1 MGTNLSIR
9 FDFLLAENLVDMPP
23 NAYFEQV
30 YESVGAKLLEDIELG
45 KNVMYLSYGE
55 GGAGK
60 TFTIYGREQQEGLV
74 HFVARELMR
83 RSEGKHISFELEM
96 FELYNE
102 ELKDLFDEKA
112 KLVLRM
118 SKDKDKVKM

>member
-1 MGTNLSIR
+1 
-9 FDFLLAENLVDMPP
+9 
-23 NAYFEQV
+23 
-30 YESVGAKLLEDIELG
+30 
-45 KNVMYLSYGE
+45 
-55 GGAGK
+55 
-60 TFTIYGREQQEGLV
+60 
-74 HFVARELMR
+74 MR